1 MLHINMRKIIISLM
15 LSAFFVLPAQAFEV
29 SPVKMLVTGDPGN
42 NYTVVLKVKNTDM
55 VSMMFD
61 ANVFGMKQ
69 NESGAPVFERGISE
83 AESWVFPENRQVSV
97 EAGETKSINFFIKI
111 PKDSLPGSYYL
122 GLSAEP
128 TVKRQAGSVSGRL
141 VSLLTLQVSG
151 EVREL
156 LRINQWKKKSDS
168 GVNNWKFALELENI
182 GTVEVPLRGEISVR
196 NFFGQE
202 IISEPAALGNKLLA
216 NAKRS
221 LGQELQVQEKVK
233 IPGLYQVNMRV
244 VYGKLGLS
252 VSRTEYV
259 WFIPFW
265 SKIAIGGLGL
275 LVLVL
280 VVRKKM
286 KLKT

>member
-1 MLHINMRKIIISLM
+1 MGKIIASLV
-15 LSAFFVLPAQAFEV
+15 LSIFFVLPAQAFEI

-42 NYTVVLKVKNTDM
+42 NYTVALKIKNTDAISM
-55 VSMMFD
+55 VFD
-61 ANVFGMKQ
+61 ASVFGMKQ

-83 AESWVFPENRQVSV
+83 AESWVFPENGQVSIG
-97 EAGETKSINFFIKI
+97 AGETKGVNFFIKI

-128 TVKRQAGSVSGRL
+128 AVKKQSGAVSGRL

-151 EVREL
+151 EVRES
-156 LRINQWKKKSDS
+156 LRINQWKKIS
-168 GVNNWKFALELENI
+168 GLDADNWKFALELENI
-182 GTVEVPLRGEISVR
+182 GTVEVPLRGEVAVR

-202 IISEPAALGNKLLA
+202 IVSEPLVLGNKLLA

-221 LGQELQVQEKVK
+221 LGQELQVREKIK
-233 IPGLYQVNMRV
+233 IPGLYEVGVRV

-252 VSRTEYV
+252 VARTEYV

-265 SKIAIGGLGL
+265 SKLAAGGLGL
-275 LVLVL
+275 LIVVLVM
-280 VVRKKM
+280 RKR
-286 KLKT
+286 LKIKN

>member
-1 MLHINMRKIIISLM
+1 MLEMNMGKIIASLV
-15 LSAFFVLPAQAFEV
+15 LSIFFVLPAQAFEI

-42 NYTVVLKVKNTDM
+42 NYTVALKIKNTDAISM
-55 VSMMFD
+55 VFD
-61 ANVFGMKQ
+61 ASVFGMKQ

-83 AESWVFPENRQVSV
+83 AESWVFPENGQVSIG
-97 EAGETKSINFFIKI
+97 AGETKGVNFFIKI

-128 TVKRQAGSVSGRL
+128 AVKKQSGAVSGRL

-151 EVREL
+151 EVRES
-156 LRINQWKKKSDS
+156 LRINQWKKIS
-168 GVNNWKFALELENI
+168 GLDADNWKFALELENI
-182 GTVEVPLRGEISVR
+182 GTVEVPLRGEVAVR

-202 IISEPAALGNKLLA
+202 IVSEPLVLGNKLLA

-221 LGQELQVQEKVK
+221 LGQELQVREKIK
-233 IPGLYQVNMRV
+233 IPGLYEVGVRV

-252 VSRTEYV
+252 VARTEYV

-265 SKIAIGGLGL
+265 SKLAAGGLGL
-275 LVLVL
+275 LIVVLVM
-280 VVRKKM
+280 RKR
-286 KLKT
+286 LKIKN

>member
-1 MLHINMRKIIISLM
+1 MGKIIASLVF
-15 LSAFFVLPAQAFEV
+15 SIFFVLPAQAFEI
-29 SPVKMLVTGDPGN
+29 SPIKMLVTGDPGN
-42 NYTVVLKVKNTDM
+42 NYTVALKIKNTDA
-55 VSMMFD
+55 VSMVFD
-61 ANVFGMKQ
+61 TSVFGMKQ
-69 NESGAPVFERGISE
+69 NESGAPVFERGINE
-83 AESWVFPENRQVSV
+83 AESWVFPENGQVSIG
-97 EAGETKSINFFIKI
+97 AGEVKSVNFFIKI

-128 TVKRQAGSVSGRL
+128 AVKKQSGAVSGRL

-156 LRINQWKKKSDS
+156 LRINQWKKIS
-168 GVNNWKFALELENI
+168 GLDADNWKFALELENV
-182 GTVEVPLRGEISVR
+182 GTVEVPLRGEVVVR

-202 IISEPAALGNKLLA
+202 VISEPLVLGNKLLA

-221 LGQELQVQEKVK
+221 LGQELQVHDKIK
-233 IPGLYQVNMRV
+233 IPGLYEVGVRV

-265 SKIAIGGLGL
+265 SKLAAGGLGL
-275 LVLVL
+275 LIVVLVI
-280 VVRKKM
+280 RKR
-286 KLKT
+286 LKIKN